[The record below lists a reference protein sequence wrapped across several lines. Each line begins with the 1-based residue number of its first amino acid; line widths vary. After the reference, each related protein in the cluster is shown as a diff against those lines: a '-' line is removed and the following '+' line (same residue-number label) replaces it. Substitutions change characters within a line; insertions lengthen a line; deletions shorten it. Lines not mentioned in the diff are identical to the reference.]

1 MGIYLLNQTLYPIYL
16 MLLSKSFLRFSLPI
30 IFIMTFIASLFWY
43 GNQKQE
49 GLQISASPVEIEW
62 KLISN
67 FEPDNKLR
75 AQLTFVNSGEGQIP
89 ADGWALYFN
98 SIRILDPGSFPDDYK
113 VSHIGGY
120 FFKLEPSETF
130 QPIEPGERRDIEY
143 LARFF
148 AIKKSDAPKGFY
160 FVNADDSIETVE
172 SVLVHPF
179 ETEEQIHRSPGDNIP
194 VPTPEFTYRKNERLG
209 KMGRHDLSPITPAP
223 KMIEFADDYFEFS
236 DEILVYHDPEFSHEA
251 RFLAD
256 ILTEFYGIEAEVTD
270 NRNGERRPDIQ
281 LARPGNE
288 FNSAEAY
295 RLDVSSSAIVIASD
309 EPAGAF
315 YGVQSLRSLISNQ
328 PGEAKR
334 IQAVSIEDEPAF
346 PYRGMHLDVS
356 RNFHQV
362 DAVKRLLDIMSIYKL
377 NKFHF
382 HLTDDEGWRLAFDAL
397 PELTEIG
404 GRRGHT
410 ETEDEFMIP
419 VYGSGPDPT
428 PGASMGSGWYT
439 RDEYIDILKFAA
451 ERHIEVIPEIDV
463 PGHARAAIIAMERRA
478 ERLMEAGDSEGA
490 NQYRLHEPE
499 DESVYR
505 SVQNYT
511 DNVINVCLES
521 TYQFMSL
528 VIDDLVDMHHEAE
541 APLTMIHMGGDEV
554 PRGAWEKSPA
564 CNDLM
569 HEKGIE
575 NARNLQGYFFN
586 RLAGKLDTYGLKMGG
601 WEEVALSEDDEG
613 VSGINPDFIKSTVP
627 YAWSNVWGSG
637 TEGRAYKLANEGYKV
652 VMSHASN
659 FYFDFAYEKHWQE
672 PGFYWGAM
680 FDTEAPFSFM
690 PFNLFRN
697 AEKDSYGNPLA
708 EDYFDGMVSLNADA
722 RENILGLQGQ
732 LWSETVNRPER
743 LEYMIFPR
751 LLGLAER
758 AWEGEPEWSEISN
771 RDEMDEKRILAWN
784 EFANR
789 LGQLELPRLDR
800 YFGDI
805 QYRIPP
811 PGAIIIDGKLHA
823 NISLPGFTIRYDLD
837 GNEPTA
843 DSPLYDGPTELNGGN
858 IVRIA
863 AFSTTGRSGRPVLV
877 QME

>member
-1 MGIYLLNQTLYPIYL
+1 MTYSKILLRI
-16 MLLSKSFLRFSLPI
+16 SLPL
-30 IFIMTFIASLFWY
+30 IFIIMFAASLFWI

-49 GLQISASPVEIEW
+49 GPQISKSPVEIEW
-62 KLISN
+62 ELISN
-67 FEPDNKLR
+67 FEPGNKLR
-75 AQLTFVNSGEGQIP
+75 AQLTLVNSGDGQIS

-98 SIRILDPGSFPDDYK
+98 SIRILDLDSFPDEYN

-130 QPIEPGERRDIEY
+130 RPIEPGERRDIEY

-148 AIKKSDAPKGFY
+148 AIKKSDAPEGFY
-160 FVNADDSIETVE
+160 FVYNDDSIETVD
-172 SVLVHPF
+172 SVLIHPF
-179 ETEEQIHRSPGDNIP
+179 ESEEQVHRSPGDNIP
-194 VPTPEFTYRKNERLG
+194 VPTPEFTYLKNERLSE
-209 KMGRHDLSPITPAP
+209 MNRSDLSPITPAP
-223 KMIEFADDYFEFS
+223 KIMDVSDGYFELS
-236 DEILVYHDPEFSHEA
+236 DALLVYYDPQFEHEA

-256 ILTEFYGIEAEVTD
+256 VLSEHYDLEAEITQNAD
-270 NRNGERRPDIQ
+270 RESQPDIQ
-281 LARPGNE
+281 LKRSDNE
-288 FNSAEAY
+288 FNSGEAY
-295 RLDVSSSAIVIASD
+295 RLDVSSSAIIITSD
-309 EPAGAF
+309 EAAGAF
-315 YGVQSLRSLISNQ
+315 YGVQSLRSLISNL
-328 PGEAKR
+328 PDGSNR
-334 IQAVSIEDEPAF
+334 IEAVSIEDEPAF

-362 DAVKRLLDIMSIYKL
+362 DAVKRLLDIMALYKL

-382 HLTDDEGWRLAFDAL
+382 HLTDDEGWRLVFDAL

-428 PGASMGSGWYT
+428 PGASMGSGWYS
-439 RDEYIDILKFAA
+439 RDEYIDILKYAA
-451 ERHIEVIPEIDV
+451 DRHIEVIPEIDV

-478 ERLMEAGDSEGA
+478 ERLLEAGDNEGA
-490 NQYRLHEPE
+490 NQYRLHEPG
-499 DESVYR
+499 DESEYR

-521 TYQFMSL
+521 TYRFMDL
-528 VIDDLVDMHHEAE
+528 VIDDLVDMHQEADV
-541 APLTMIHMGGDEV
+541 ALNMIHMGGDEV

-569 HEKGIE
+569 REKGIE
-575 NARNLQGYFFN
+575 NVRNLQGYFFN
-586 RLAGKLDTYGLKMGG
+586 RLEDKLEVHGLKMAG

-613 VSGINPDFIKSTVP
+613 VSGINPDFIESTVP

-637 TEGRAYKLANEGYKV
+637 TEDRAYRLANAGYKV

-659 FYFDFAYEKHWQE
+659 FYFDLAYDKHWQE
-672 PGFYWGAM
+672 PGFYWAAM
-680 FDTEAPFSFM
+680 LDTEAPFSFM

-708 EDYFDGMVSLNADA
+708 DDYFDDMVSLNADA

-732 LWSETVNRPER
+732 LWSETVNRLYR
-743 LEYMIFPR
+743 MEYMIFPR

-758 AWEGEPEWSEISN
+758 AWEGEPDWSDISN
-771 RDEMDEKRILAWN
+771 RNEMEENRISAWT

-789 LGQLELPRLDR
+789 LGHLELPRLDH
-800 YFGDI
+800 YYQDI

-811 PGAIIIDGKLHA
+811 PGAKIIEGKLHV
-823 NISLPGFTIRYDLD
+823 NISLPGFTIHYDLE

-843 DSPLYDGPTELNGGN
+843 ESPKYSGPVELNGEKE
-858 IVRIA
+858 VRVA
-863 AFSTTGRSGRPVLV
+863 AFSKTGRAGRSVLV
-877 QME
+877 QIE